1 VDGTEDTYKFYA
13 KDFSLDPPA
22 VARIPATVKVSFKT
36 TGTISYSALDGL
48 WSPNTWA
55 KGTSLGIGWNYIPF
69 SISRGFRGYRVKQG
83 VDVINSYVGVGT
95 NGPFDMISGSRIF
108 ANTNWSISVSGGP
121 PDPVGGTYTLDY
133 SVSLAFE
140 DTSGV
145 PYYKHTEIV
154 ATIPS
159 R

>member
-1 VDGTEDTYKFYA
+1 M
-13 KDFSLDPPA
+13 PP
-22 VARIPATVKVSFKT
+22 VASRVPATIKVSFKT
-36 TGTISYSALDGL
+36 SSAISYTASGGL
-48 WSPNTWA
+48 WNPDTWA
-55 KGTSLGIGWNYIPF
+55 EGFARGIAWNYLPF
-69 SISRGFRGYRVKQG
+69 SIARGFRGYRIDSSEG
-83 VDVINSYVGVGT
+83 VTNSYSDYGT
-95 NGPFDMISGSRIF
+95 PGTLLFWDMISGKRIYG
-108 ANTNWSISVSGGP
+108 SSVYEIGVSGGP
-121 PDPVGGTYTLDY
+121 PDPEGQTYTLDY